1 MPRIDTLVKLATA
14 LEIPPGGLI
23 EGIAWTPGTTEA
35 GAFTITSRAELER
48 RVNWELGS
56 SKAVEIAS
64 IDRHSVLGATG

>member
-35 GAFTITSRAELER
+35 GAFTIKSRAELER
-48 RVNWELGS
+48 RGLPDEPEG
-56 SKAVEIAS
+56 
-64 IDRHSVLGATG
+64 G